1 MTKLEKIEEIIR
13 EYENGCNAEITAED
27 IIKGIDTVL
36 SDSSGI
42 YESEIEKAKKAI
54 TDFCDRE
61 YDTQADLDNL
71 YNVNFAYTTITD
83 DEIPLQVSADLI
95 NCKINYTLGECI
107 LAKSESYSSLTG
119 LAEDISN
126 SSFDDWVTVYDLP
139 SYKINEY
146 LAKNNPFIIE
156 GTTLAKYT
164 GREGRIVVPEGITHI
179 QGGAFAK
186 NKSIKDVMLPEGVI
200 TIGSSAFSDC
210 SELERISLP
219 ESLIGISEYAFFN
232 CTNLTKINIP
242 DEARIIQR
250 HAFYGCQ
257 NLKNVS
263 IPANCDCDI
272 TAFPHTC
279 KVTHSDFDIEDGE
292 LIKYCGSSQIIT
304 VPDNVDTIGTD
315 AFLKCEAKEIILP
328 TSVHCID
335 DWAFTGCTNLEHIDI
350 PDSVSTI
357 GKGAFD
363 GCTNLKSASIGR
375 TTAVFSGDSFPL
387 RCKVTRRNS
396 EPKRTR
402 EMKI

>member
-71 YNVNFAYTTITD
+71 YDVNFAYTTITD

-95 NCKINYTLGECI
+95 NCKINYTLGENI
-107 LAKSESYSSLTG
+107 LAKSESYSSLTE

-139 SYKINEY
+139 SDKINEY
-146 LAKNNPFIIE
+146 LTNN
-156 GTTLAKYT
+156 
-164 GREGRIVVPEGITHI
+164 
-179 QGGAFAK
+179 
-186 NKSIKDVMLPEGVI
+186 
-200 TIGSSAFSDC
+200 
-210 SELERISLP
+210 
-219 ESLIGISEYAFFN
+219 
-232 CTNLTKINIP
+232 
-242 DEARIIQR
+242 
-250 HAFYGCQ
+250 
-257 NLKNVS
+257 
-263 IPANCDCDI
+263 
-272 TAFPHTC
+272 
-279 KVTHSDFDIEDGE
+279 SDFDIIDGE
-292 LIKYCGSSQIIT
+292 LIKYRGNAQIIT

-375 TTAVFSGDSFPL
+375 TTAVFSGDAFPL

-396 EPKRTR
+396 EPKQSRNI
-402 EMKI
+402 KI

>member
-27 IIKGIDTVL
+27 IIKGIDRVL

-83 DEIPLQVSADLI
+83 NEIPLRVSADLI
-95 NCKINYTLGECI
+95 NCKINYTLGENI
-107 LAKSESYSSLTG
+107 LAKSESYSSLAL

-139 SYKINEY
+139 SDKINEY
-146 LAKNNPFIIE
+146 LTKNN
-156 GTTLAKYT
+156 
-164 GREGRIVVPEGITHI
+164 
-179 QGGAFAK
+179 
-186 NKSIKDVMLPEGVI
+186 
-200 TIGSSAFSDC
+200 
-210 SELERISLP
+210 
-219 ESLIGISEYAFFN
+219 
-232 CTNLTKINIP
+232 
-242 DEARIIQR
+242 
-250 HAFYGCQ
+250 
-257 NLKNVS
+257 
-263 IPANCDCDI
+263 
-272 TAFPHTC
+272 
-279 KVTHSDFDIEDGE
+279 SDFDIIDGE
-292 LIKYCGSSQIIT
+292 LIKYCGSAQIIT

-315 AFLKCEAKEIILP
+315 AFLKCEAKEINLP
-328 TSVHCID
+328 NSVQCID

-357 GKGAFD
+357 GRGAFD

-375 TTAVFSGDSFPL
+375 TTAVFSGDAFPL

-396 EPKRTR
+396 EPKQSRSI
-402 EMKI
+402 KV

>member
-54 TDFCDRE
+54 TDFCNRE

-95 NCKINYTLGECI
+95 NCKINYTLGENI
-107 LAKSESYSSLTG
+107 LAKSESYSSLTE
-119 LAEDISN
+119 LAKDISN

-139 SYKINEY
+139 SDKINEY
-146 LAKNNPFIIE
+146 LTNN
-156 GTTLAKYT
+156 
-164 GREGRIVVPEGITHI
+164 
-179 QGGAFAK
+179 
-186 NKSIKDVMLPEGVI
+186 
-200 TIGSSAFSDC
+200 
-210 SELERISLP
+210 
-219 ESLIGISEYAFFN
+219 
-232 CTNLTKINIP
+232 
-242 DEARIIQR
+242 
-250 HAFYGCQ
+250 
-257 NLKNVS
+257 
-263 IPANCDCDI
+263 
-272 TAFPHTC
+272 
-279 KVTHSDFDIEDGE
+279 SDFDIIDGE
-292 LIKYCGSSQIIT
+292 LIKYCGNAQIIT

-375 TTAVFSGDSFPL
+375 TTAVFSGDAFPL

-396 EPKRTR
+396 EPKQSRNI
-402 EMKI
+402 KI